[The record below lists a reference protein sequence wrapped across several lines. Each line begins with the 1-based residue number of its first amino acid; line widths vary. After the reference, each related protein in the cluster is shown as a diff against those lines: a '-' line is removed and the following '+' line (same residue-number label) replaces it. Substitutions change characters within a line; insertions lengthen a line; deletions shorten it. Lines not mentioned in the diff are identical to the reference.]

1 MQEIKKHATSC
12 NYMQQINKITQSFP
26 EISGLCYF
34 GKRWAFL
41 DMPDPNQKLLHDLT
55 KASIDI
61 SLHAKN
67 EHYTSNSF

>member
-1 MQEIKKHATSC
+1 
-12 NYMQQINKITQSFP
+12 MQQIKNMQLHVINKITQPFP

-41 DMPDPNQKLLHDLT
+41 DIPDPNQKLLHHLT
-55 KASIDI
+55 KASIDV